1 MNSNKLLAVASRLY
15 VDVEIGLW
23 AALLAFVLFFAAV
36 IAPAMPEAR
45 AHAELLRVQ
54 EIAAEHDYYC
64 GKFGMPEGNPRH
76 AQCVLDLG
84 AFRAKIEKR
93 FADEINSF

>member
-1 MNSNKLLAVASRLY
+1 MNSSKLLAVASRLY

-23 AALLAFVLFFAAV
+23 AALLAFVFFFAVV

-45 AHAELLRVQ
+45 THAELLRAQ

-64 GKFGMPEGNPRH
+64 EKLGMPDGNPGH